1 MSKITEPLRIPVTV
15 TVVVGSFNRRCK
27 AAAKE
32 AVSEAFQ
39 EDNEYEPPRRNTK
52 VDIIDGQVCVSVIE
66 HRDA

>member
-1 MSKITEPLRIPVTV
+1 
-15 TVVVGSFNRRCK
+15 VVVGSFKSRCK

-52 VDIIDGQVCVSVIE
+52 VDIINGQVCVSVIE